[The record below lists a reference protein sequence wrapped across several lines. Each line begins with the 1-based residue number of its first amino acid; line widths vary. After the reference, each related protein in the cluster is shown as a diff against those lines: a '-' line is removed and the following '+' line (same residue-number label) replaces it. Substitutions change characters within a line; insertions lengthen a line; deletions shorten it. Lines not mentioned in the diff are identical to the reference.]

1 MRQYT
6 DPVSTPLEIFD
17 EEFWRDPY
25 PAYSRLRQDA
35 PVQPVVTPDGMRVW
49 LVTRYEDV
57 RAALADPRLSKELT
71 AAQHLYRRHTA
82 SGVTVRQVNG
92 RVARHMLSTDPPD
105 HTRLRKL
112 VGKAFTAGRVEKLQ
126 PRVESVSQALLDAL
140 PARDEVDLIAG
151 YAFPLAFTVIC
162 ELLGL
167 PQTDREQ
174 FRQWTQDYNS
184 SGSPELVN
192 AASDAIAAYVSE
204 LIAAERRRPGVGL
217 LSGLI
222 EVTDGGDRLSES
234 ELVSLVF
241 LLLSA
246 GHETTVNLIAGG
258 MLALL
263 NHPEQLALLR
273 SDLSLLPTAVEELL
287 RFDSPVN
294 TATHR
299 FTTQPVVIGG
309 TEIPQDE
316 FVLVCLASANRDR
329 TRFDGPDRL
338 DITRSAQGHVSFGHG
353 IHYCLGAPLARQEG
367 EVAFRHWLSRY
378 PRIELAR
385 PGEPL
390 EYRRS
395 LLMRGLTSL
404 TLRVDRQA
412 ALAG

>member
-1 MRQYT
+1 MPT
-6 DPVSTPLEIFD
+6 TPEVFD

-25 PAYSRLRQDA
+25 PAYSRLRQEA
-35 PVQPVVTPDGMRVW
+35 PVRRVVTPDGLRVW

-57 RAALADPRLSKELT
+57 RMVLADPRLSKELT
-71 AAQHLYRRHTA
+71 AAQHLYVRHTA
-82 SGVTVRQVNG
+82 PGVTVRQVNAT
-92 RVARHMLSTDPPD
+92 VARHMLSTDPPA

-112 VGKAFTAGRVEKLQ
+112 VGKTFTTRRVENLR
-126 PRVESVSQALLDAL
+126 PRVESISTSLLDAL
-140 PARDEVDLIAG
+140 GGRDEVDLIG
-151 YAFPLAFTVIC
+151 EYAFPLAFTVIC

-167 PQTDREQ
+167 PQADQEQ

-184 SGSPELVN
+184 SGSPELAN
-192 AASDAIAAYVSE
+192 SASEAIAAYVSD
-204 LIAAERRRPGVGL
+204 LIAAQRRLPSDGL
-217 LSGLI
+217 LSGL
-222 EVTDGGDRLSES
+222 VDATDTGDQLSES

-273 SDLSLLPTAVEELL
+273 SDPSLLPTAVEELL

-299 FTTQPVVIGG
+299 FTTEPITIGG
-309 TEIPQDE
+309 TTIPLGE
-316 FVLVCLASANRDR
+316 FVVVCLASANRDQ
-329 TRFDGPDRL
+329 TRFNDPDRL
-338 DITRSAQGHVSFGHG
+338 DVTRSANGHLSFGHG

-367 EVAFRHWLSRY
+367 EVAFRHWLNRY
-378 PRIELAR
+378 PGIELAR
-385 PGEPL
+385 PGQPL
-390 EYRRS
+390 EYRHS
-395 LLMRGLTSL
+395 LLMRGPASL
-404 TLRVDRQA
+404 PIRIDRHA